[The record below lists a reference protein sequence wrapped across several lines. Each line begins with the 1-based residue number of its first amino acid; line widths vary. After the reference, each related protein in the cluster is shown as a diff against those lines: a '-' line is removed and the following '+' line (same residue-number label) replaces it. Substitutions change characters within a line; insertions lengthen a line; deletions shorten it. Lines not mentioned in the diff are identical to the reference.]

1 MTKLTEIEGLGPVMA
16 EQLQQAGIRTQEQLL
31 EEGSKPSGRQ
41 RIAKASGIS
50 QKRILSFVNR
60 ADLARV
66 KGIGEEYADL
76 LEHCGVDTVMAL
88 ARRNAM
94 NLVNRMTELNAQKKL
109 VRSVPSETA
118 VNNWIKQAKELPR
131 GIHY

>member
-1 MTKLTEIEGLGPVMA
+1 MTKLTDIEGIGPAMA
-16 EQLQQAGIRTQEQLL
+16 DKLQQAGIKTQEQLL
-31 EEGSKPSGRQ
+31 ELGCRPSGRQ

-50 QKRILSFVNR
+50 PKLILAFVNR

-66 KGIGEEYADL
+66 RGIGEEYADL

-88 ARRNAM
+88 ARRNAG
-94 NLVNRMTELNAQKKL
+94 NLVTRMNDLNAQKKL

-118 VNNWIKQAKELPR
+118 VNNWIKQAKSLPR

>member
-1 MTKLTEIEGLGPVMA
+1 MTKLTEIEGIGPAYA
-16 EQLQQAGIRTQEQLL
+16 EKLQKAGITTQEKLL
-31 EEGSKPSGRQ
+31 EACCRPSGRK
-41 RIAKASGIS
+41 RIAKNSGIS
-50 QKRILSFVNR
+50 EKQILAFVNR

-66 KGIGEEYADL
+66 RGIGEEYADL
-76 LEHCGVDTVMAL
+76 LEHCGVDTVKAL
-88 ARRNAM
+88 ARRNAV
-94 NLVNRMTELNAQKKL
+94 NLVNRMADLNAQKKL